1 MNTVNNVEF
10 KLIKAMIV
18 ERIKNGES
26 LFGKALQKLINS
38 TEEELD
44 DFLKRR
50 IAAKVAGEIL
60 RLISINGTLTLR
72 ALDGSRLIYNA
83 EKTFVQCIDQDFVKW
98 GTNNPGIPTLETL
111 VQVHEMIKKGTAL
124 DIFSALP
131 GNWNEKWLS
140 QNQVIEFCEVY
151 PDWLRQNGNGTF
163 FLIKKDESAPVS
175 IIKPENDFI
184 VAGVYVYSG
193 GLRIGAEPLR
203 HGNVWHGEYNY
214 RVVSPEHILSV

>member
-1 MNTVNNVEF
+1 MENTEFGLINEMLVE
-10 KLIKAMIV
+10 KIKD
-18 ERIKNGES
+18 GES
-26 LFGKALQKLINS
+26 LFYKALQKLIYS

-50 IAAKVAGEIL
+50 ITSQVAGEIL
-60 RLISINGTLTLR
+60 RLISSNCSLALR
-72 ALDGSRLIYNA
+72 ALDGSRLIYDA
-83 EKTFVQCIDQDFVKW
+83 DKTFVQCIDQDFVKW
-98 GTNNPGIPTLETL
+98 GTNNPGISTLETSI
-111 VQVHEMIKKGTAL
+111 QVHEMIKKGTAL

-163 FLIKKDESAPVS
+163 FLIKKDESTPVN

-184 VAGVYVYSG
+184 VAGVYVYFG

-214 RVVSPEHILSV
+214 RVVSPERILSI